1 MGMAGNGNGE
11 YLDPADRMQQQ
22 LEQVQVSINRAF
34 KNVPFYRNRFL
45 EAGVSPQ
52 DITDLK
58 DLEKLP
64 FTERRH
70 FSEHYPYGLFAVP
83 LRDIVRIHTA
93 PGTAG
98 NPTVS
103 GYTLRDLRVWREVV
117 ARALRA
123 AHVGADDI
131 LQIVLHPGLA
141 NWGRDYKDG
150 AEAIQ
155 ASVIPLNALH
165 LEKQLMVLRDY
176 KTSVLITTPSSALQI
191 EELLFSSGINPN
203 ELALKTLILVGEPAN
218 RKDRDF
224 LEERLHVTTWV
235 HYGLS
240 EIPGPAIAYE
250 CREHRGL
257 HVAEDHF
264 WVEVLD
270 PGTCRPVAE
279 GEPGELILTSL
290 TTQAF
295 PLIRFRTGDRV
306 RAIPEPCPC
315 GRTSLRL
322 EWLPDR
328 TDDLMVIQGVKI
340 QKDQVLLR
348 LQHALGHRPEKIQV
362 DVVTRKT
369 FQRLEVRIGVDEKIF
384 SDEIKELE
392 RLVRKTAFEL
402 RQEFGVPT
410 EIRLLE
416 ASSMEEEAE
425 AK

>member
-1 MGMAGNGNGE
+1 MMGGAGNGNGE
-11 YLDPADRMQQQ
+11 YLDPADRRQMQ
-22 LEQVQVSINRAF
+22 LEQVQVSCNRAF

-52 DITDLK
+52 DITSLEDLA
-58 DLEKLP
+58 KLP

-103 GYTLRDLRVWREVV
+103 GYTLRDLRVWRDLT

-123 AHVGADDI
+123 AAVTADDI
-131 LQIVLHPGLA
+131 VQIVLHPGLA

-150 AEAIQ
+150 AEALQ

-165 LEKQLMVLRDY
+165 LAKQIMVLRDY
-176 KTSVLITTPSSALQI
+176 KTSVLITTPSSAAQM
-191 EELLFSSGINPN
+191 EESLFAAGINPTQ
-203 ELALKTLILVGEPAN
+203 LALKTLVLVGEPVDEAQ
-218 RKDRDF
+218 RRF
-224 LEERLHVTTWV
+224 LEERLHVTTWI

-240 EIPGPAIAYE
+240 EIPGPAMAFE
-250 CREHRGL
+250 CGEHHGL

-264 WVEVLD
+264 VAEVLD
-270 PGTCRPVAE
+270 PESRKPVGL
-279 GEPGELILTSL
+279 GEPGELVLTSL

-306 RAIPEPCPC
+306 RVVPDPCPC
-315 GRTSLRL
+315 GRTLTRL
-322 EWLPDR
+322 EWLPER
-328 TDDLMVIQGVKI
+328 IDDLMVLQGVKI
-340 QKDQVLLR
+340 QKGQVVLR
-348 LQHALGHRPEKIQV
+348 LKETLGHEPS
-362 DVVTRKT
+362 VVHVGVEERGTYRG
-369 FQRLEVRIGVDEKIF
+369 LEVRLGVDERLF

-392 RLVRKTAFEL
+392 RIVRTAAFEL
-402 RQEFGVPT
+402 RQEFGVPV
-410 EIRLLE
+410 EVRLLE
-416 ASSMEEEAE
+416 VSGVNRES
-425 AK
+425 

>member
-1 MGMAGNGNGE
+1 MMGGAGNGNGE
-11 YLDPADRMQQQ
+11 YLDPADRRQMQ
-22 LEQVQVSINRAF
+22 LEQVQVSCNRAF

-52 DITDLK
+52 DITSLEDLA
-58 DLEKLP
+58 KLP

-103 GYTLRDLRVWREVV
+103 GYTFRDLRVWRDLT

-123 AHVGADDI
+123 AGVTADDI
-131 LQIVLHPGLA
+131 VQIVLHPGLA

-150 AEAIQ
+150 AEALQ

-165 LEKQLMVLRDY
+165 LAKQIMVLRDY
-176 KTSVLITTPSSALQI
+176 KTSVLITTPSSAAQM
-191 EELLFSSGINPN
+191 EESLFAAGINPTQ
-203 ELALKTLILVGEPAN
+203 LALKTLVLVGEPADEA
-218 RKDRDF
+218 RRRF

-240 EIPGPAIAYE
+240 EIPGPAMAFE
-250 CREHRGL
+250 CGEHHGL

-264 WVEVLD
+264 VAEVLD
-270 PGTCRPVAE
+270 PESQEPVGP
-279 GEPGELILTSL
+279 GEPGELVLTSL

-306 RAIPEPCPC
+306 RVVPDPCPC
-315 GRTSLRL
+315 GRSLMRL
-322 EWLPDR
+322 EWLPGR
-328 TDDLMVIQGVKI
+328 IDDLMVLQGVKI
-340 QKDQVLLR
+340 QKDQVVLR
-348 LQHALGHRPEKIQV
+348 LKETLGYEPS
-362 DVVTRKT
+362 VVRVGVTERGT
-369 FQRLEVRIGVDEKIF
+369 YRGLEVRLGVDERLF

-392 RLVRKTAFEL
+392 RIVRTAAFEL
-402 RQEFGVPT
+402 RQEFGVPV
-410 EIRLLE
+410 EVRLLE
-416 ASSMEEEAE
+416 GPGVRRES
-425 AK
+425 